1 MCSFRFGGEVRRGI
15 VDESPVLQLRG
26 IMRMNVPVENAQD
39 VSILCVEVDGLQFAI
54 MLWQQQPG
62 RE

>member
-1 MCSFRFGGEVRRGI
+1 MRRAI

-39 VSILCVEVDGLQFAI
+39 VTILCVEVDGLQFAI
-54 MLWQQQPG
+54 MLWPQQPG
-62 RE
+62 HE